1 MTFRQKLQQ
10 RAIKNSS
17 TKALKRFAPH
27 DIILAP
33 VLTEKTYGQQENH
46 KYVFKVHK
54 DANKNDVKSARSY
67 LYHVNPIKINMVH
80 VPYKGRSQ
88 RKLVR
93 SDYKKAIIT
102 LPENEKIE
110 VGV

>member
-10 RAIKNSS
+10 RAVKNAS

-33 VLTEKTYGQQENH
+33 ILTEKTYGQQESH
-46 KYVFKVHK
+46 KYAFKIHR
-54 DANKNDVKSARSY
+54 DANKNDVKSAIAY
-67 LYHVNPIKINMVH
+67 LYHVNPVKINIVH
-80 VPYKGRSQ
+80 VPFKGRSQ

-93 SDYKKAIIT
+93 ADYKKAIIT

>member
-33 VLTEKTYGQQENH
+33 GLTEKTYGQQENH

-54 DANKNDVKSARSY
+54 DANKNDVKSAISY

>member
-10 RAIKNSS
+10 RAIKNASP
-17 TKALKRFAPH
+17 KALKRFAPH

-33 VLTEKTYGQQENH
+33 VLTEKTHGQQEEH
-46 KYVFKVHK
+46 KYVFKVHR
-54 DANKNDVKSARSY
+54 DANKNDVKS
-67 LYHVNPIKINMVH
+67 
-80 VPYKGRSQ
+80 Q

-93 SDYKKAIIT
+93 ADYKKAIVT
-102 LPENEKIE
+102 LSENEKIE

>member
-54 DANKNDVKSARSY
+54 DANKNDVKSAISY

>member
-10 RAIKNSS
+10 RAVKNASV
-17 TKALKRFAPH
+17 KALKRFAPH

-33 VLTEKTYGQQENH
+33 VLTEKTHGQQEEH
-46 KYVFKVHK
+46 KYVFRVHR
-54 DANKNDVKSARSY
+54 DANKNDVKSAIAY
-67 LYHVNPIKINMVH
+67 LYHVNPIKINIVH
-80 VPYKGRSQ
+80 VPFKGRWQ

-102 LPENEKIE
+102 LSENEKIE

>member
-1 MTFRQKLQQ
+1 MTFRQKLQR
-10 RAIKNSS
+10 RAIKNAS

-33 VLTEKTYGQQENH
+33 ILTEKTHNQQENH
-46 KYVFKVHK
+46 KYAFKVHR
-54 DANKNDVKSARSY
+54 DANKNDVKAAITY
-67 LYHVNPIKINMVH
+67 LYHVNPLKVNIVH
-80 VPYKGRSQ
+80 VPYKGRLQ

-93 SDYKKAIIT
+93 SDYKKAIVT
-102 LPENEKIE
+102 LSDNEKIE

>member
-10 RAIKNSS
+10 RAVKNSS
-17 TKALKRFAPH
+17 TKALKRFTPH

-33 VLTEKTYGQQENH
+33 ILTEKTHSQQEDH
-46 KYVFKVHK
+46 KYAFKVHK
-54 DANKNDVKSARSY
+54 DANKNDVKMAIAY
-67 LYHVNPIKINMVH
+67 LYHVSPIKVNIIS
-80 VPYKGRSQ
+80 VPYKWRFQ

-93 SDYKKAIIT
+93 SDYKKAIVT
-102 LPENEKIE
+102 LSQNEKIE

>member
-10 RAIKNSS
+10 RAVKNAS

-33 VLTEKTYGQQENH
+33 VLTEKTHEQQGAN
-46 KYVFKVHK
+46 KYAFKIHR
-54 DANKNDVKSARSY
+54 DANKNDVKSAIAY
-67 LYHVNPIKINMVH
+67 LYHVNPVKINIVH
-80 VPYKGRSQ
+80 VPFKGRSQ

-93 SDYKKAIIT
+93 TDYKKAIVT

-110 VGV
+110 LGV

>member
-10 RAIKNSS
+10 RAIKNTSPR
-17 TKALKRFAPH
+17 ALKRFAPH

-33 VLTEKTYGQQENH
+33 VLTEKTHSQQEEH

-54 DANKNDVKSARSY
+54 DANKNDVKLAIAY

-80 VPYKGRSQ
+80 VPYKGRLQ
-88 RKLVR
+88 RKMVR
-93 SDYKKAIIT
+93 SDYKKAIVT
-102 LPENEKIE
+102 LSDNEKIE

>member
-10 RAIKNSS
+10 RAVKNAS

-33 VLTEKTYGQQENH
+33 VLTEKTHGQQEEH
-46 KYVFKVHK
+46 KYVFKVHR
-54 DANKNDVKSARSY
+54 DANKNDVKAAISY
-67 LYHVNPIKINMVH
+67 LYHVNPIKINIVH
-80 VPYKGRSQ
+80 VPFKWRWQ

-93 SDYKKAIIT
+93 ADYKKAIIT
-102 LPENEKIE
+102 LSENEKIE

>member
-10 RAIKNSS
+10 RAIKNTSP
-17 TKALKRFAPH
+17 KALKRFAPH

-33 VLTEKTYGQQENH
+33 VLTEKTHSQQEEH

-54 DANKNDVKSARSY
+54 DANKNDVKLAIAY
-67 LYHVNPIKINMVH
+67 LYHVNPIKIHMVH
-80 VPYKGRSQ
+80 VLYKGRLQ
-88 RKLVR
+88 RKMVR
-93 SDYKKAIIT
+93 SDYKKAIVT
-102 LPENEKIE
+102 LSDNEKIE

>member
-10 RAIKNSS
+10 RAVKNAS
-17 TKALKRFAPH
+17 TKALKCFAPY

-33 VLTEKTYGQQENH
+33 LLTEKTHGQQEEH
-46 KYVFKVHK
+46 KYVFKVHR
-54 DANKNDVKSARSY
+54 DANKNDVKSAISY
-67 LYHVNPIKINMVH
+67 LYHVNPIKINIVR
-80 VPYKGRSQ
+80 VPFKGRWQ

-93 SDYKKAIIT
+93 NDYKKAIVT
-102 LPENEKIE
+102 LSQNEKIE

>member
-1 MTFRQKLQQ
+1 MTFRQKLQR
-10 RAIKNSS
+10 RAIKNAS

-33 VLTEKTYGQQENH
+33 ILTEKTHNQQESH
-46 KYVFKVHK
+46 KYAFKVHR
-54 DANKNDVKSARSY
+54 DANKNDVKAAITY
-67 LYHVNPIKINMVH
+67 LYHVNPLKVNIVH
-80 VPYKGRSQ
+80 VPYKGRLQ

-93 SDYKKAIIT
+93 SDYKKAIVT
-102 LPENEKIE
+102 LSDNEKIE

>member
-10 RAIKNSS
+10 RAVKNAS

-33 VLTEKTYGQQENH
+33 VLTEKTHGQQEEH
-46 KYVFKVHK
+46 KYVFKVHA
-54 DANKNDVKSARSY
+54 DANKNDVDAAIRYIYK
-67 LYHVNPIKINMVH
+67 VTPIKINIVNTAF
-80 VPYKGRSQ
+80 KGRER

-93 SDYKKAIIT
+93 RAFKKAIVT
-102 LPENEKIE
+102 LSEKEKIDFA
-110 VGV
+110 V

>member
-10 RAIKNSS
+10 RAVKNAS

-33 VLTEKTYGQQENH
+33 VLTEKTHGQQEAH
-46 KYVFKVHK
+46 KYAFKVHK
-54 DANKNDVKSARSY
+54 DANKNDVKQAITY
-67 LYHVNPIKINMVH
+67 LYHVNPIKINIVN
-80 VPYKGRSQ
+80 VPFKGRSQ

-93 SDYKKAIIT
+93 TDYKKAIVT
-102 LPENEKIE
+102 LSENEKIE